1 MILLIV
7 YINYLIFYWNFG
19 SLIYSIPLFI
29 LFFGGIFWIIKKSKK
44 IIPDRRNNTVYEI
57 KYTLTS
63 FIIFFTVV
71 FCYFSALEKGII
83 HFDFNFHIW
92 SGILWIFFIIL
103 HDAYF
108 YAIHRFLHTKFM
120 MKHVHRVHHKSNPS
134 NVWSSYSFHP
144 IEAIFYAG
152 VSSIIFILDVNIY
165 ALLFAI
171 FYNDFFTI
179 LGHCGYELFGSR
191 IKNTWFHKYCATTTY
206 HDVHHSYNNG
216 NIWLYFIYL
225 DLLFE
230 TKSKDT
236 EIVFDKVSSY
246 DK

>member
-134 NVWSSYSFHP
+134 N
-144 IEAIFYAG
+144 
-152 VSSIIFILDVNIY
+152 IY